1 MNTNKA
7 NKGFTLVELIVAMA
21 IIVIL
26 ASVTFIG
33 FRNYIVKA
41 NMSKDMEMVT
51 EINTIIRAESFM
63 EDFDRPEDLTEARA
77 MIDRITNDRF
87 PYEARVDG
95 YHFWFHLG
103 RLEVMLSTVEDMA
116 SWSDTESLGS
126 MTMTLSERPSTKQ
139 FNLLPEGFLYEESR
153 PVLFLEFEGSPLAD
167 VISAF
172 GNVSDHQTYTELYD
186 MIDSGRLDGISRE
199 KLIALFGSTIFSTN
213 EGNFMMDD
221 ALAGQIIFAQGIET
235 ITNLHIGI
243 DGEQTTAD
251 PEAPVVMMNRDIAIP
266 SSVGTIMEHALMV
279 SNPEAGH
286 VFSFDVDENTVLDIA
301 EPAFTNATFV
311 TNDGSY
317 RIENRTELVKN
328 NETTTLSLSYK
339 TSFMVGSFDVLADG
353 AANSGSL
360 TRSVGDTLVLSVAN
374 VLSTTGGAI
383 VSNAGFTFTSSDESV
398 AIASPDGSVATFA
411 SGNVTLGVTANGTDV
426 TRTILLT
433 VLPSGDENAPVTYDF
448 ANDDITGFVGHSDF
462 DQDAT
467 GITSVYG
474 EMFIGHSHD
483 VYDITLTATLSEKDA
498 TYGGYGIF
506 IETTIDDNGDDTGL
520 IVQFDRGYNAIVIR
534 PRIDGREQ
542 GTILNVKH
550 EDNPAVPDSKRDAW
564 WTASHT
570 ILIQV
575 RNVEGMPAKKALTVY
590 VDASKVI
597 DGFVFDANQNEGT
610 SVTGL
615 RSWGVSTNYRTMT
628 IQGSS
633 AVSQDESA
641 DISAIVSDMME
652 AGLFDDVRLK
662 YMNSN
667 AASGSWSKDI
677 ETYLETDRNEAT
689 YSNRYGLVN
698 PLSTTYNGQAVIN
711 WHNFNINSEFDHPAF
726 LITNDDEFAHDNVTS
741 SRHFERLLGAV
752 VFIKTD
758 DKSSEVSVYMINT
771 DGTLSDVQVFDL
783 LD

>member
-51 EINTIIRAESFM
+51 EINTIIRAESIM

-103 RLEVMLSTVEDMA
+103 RLEVMLSTVEDMV

-126 MTMTLSERPSTKQ
+126 KTMTLSERPSIQQ

-172 GNVSDHQTYTELYD
+172 GNVTDHQTYTELYD
-186 MIDSGRLDGISRE
+186 MIEAGRLDPISRE
-199 KLIALFGSTIFSTN
+199 KLITLFGSTIFSTN
-213 EGNFMMDD
+213 DGNFMMDD
-221 ALAGQIIFAQGIET
+221 AVAGQIFFAQGIET
-235 ITNLHIGI
+235 ITNLYIGL
-243 DGEQTTAD
+243 DGEEKTAD
-251 PEAPVVMMNRDIAIP
+251 SETPVVMMNQDIDIP
-266 SSVGTIMEHALMV
+266 STVNAIMEHALIV

-286 VFSFDVDENTVLDIA
+286 VFSFNVDENTVLDIA

-317 RIENRTELVKN
+317 RIENETELVKN
-328 NETTTLSLSYK
+328 NESTTLSLSYK
-339 TSFMVGSFDVLADG
+339 SSFMVGSFDVLADG
-353 AANSGSL
+353 AAHNGSL
-360 TRSVGDTLVLSVAN
+360 TRSAGDTLVLSITN
-374 VLSTTGGAI
+374 VLSTTGSTI
-383 VSNAGFTFTSSDESV
+383 VSNAGFTFTSSDETV
-398 AIASPDGSVATFA
+398 AIASLDGSVTTFA
-411 SGNVTLGVTANGTDV
+411 SGNVTLDVTANGTAV
-426 TRTILLT
+426 TTTIVLT
-433 VLPSGDENAPVTYDF
+433 VLDSGNGGAPVTYDF
-448 ANDDITGFVGHSDF
+448 TSDDITGFVGHSDF
-462 DQDAT
+462 DQDVT

-483 VYDITLTATLSEKDA
+483 VYDITLTATLSDKDA

-506 IETTIDDNGDDTGL
+506 IETSIDENGDDTGF
-520 IVQFDRGYNAIVIR
+520 IVQFDRGYNGIVIR

-550 EDNPAVPDSKRDAW
+550 EDNPAVPESKRDEW
-564 WTASHT
+564 WTDTHT

-575 RNVEGMPAKKALTVY
+575 RNIEGMPAKKALTVY
-590 VDASKVI
+590 VDWAKVI
-597 DGFVFDANQNEGT
+597 EDFVIDANQSQGT
-610 SVTGL
+610 SVTGV
-615 RSWGVSTNYRTMT
+615 RSWGVSTTYRTMT
-628 IQGSS
+628 IQGTS
-633 AVSQDESA
+633 AASTDEGT
-641 DISAIVSDMME
+641 DISSIVSDMME
-652 AGLFDDVRLK
+652 TGLFDDVRLK

-677 ETYLETDRNEAT
+677 ETYLETDRNALT

-726 LITNDDEFAHDNVTS
+726 LITNNDEFAHDNVQS
-741 SRHFERLLGAV
+741 SGHFERLLGAV